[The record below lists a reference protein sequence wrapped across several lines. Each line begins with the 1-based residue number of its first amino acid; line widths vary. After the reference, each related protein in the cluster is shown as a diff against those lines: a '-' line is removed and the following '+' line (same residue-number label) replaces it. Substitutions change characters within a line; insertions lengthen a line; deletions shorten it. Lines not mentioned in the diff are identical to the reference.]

1 MTPISSSFYSQSGK
15 VCVCVCV
22 CEREREREREREIKL
37 WKRKLLQTKYQSL
50 LFPKSNIIFV
60 IKHK

>member
-22 CEREREREREREIKL
+22 CERERERERLNYGKENYFKPNIKVC
-37 WKRKLLQTKYQSL
+37 Y
-50 LFPKSNIIFV
+50 FPRAI
-60 IKHK
+60 